1 MPLINVKMTHEDGGA
16 TKEQK
21 EELAKGIT
29 ELFAKIFDGRGAKS
43 AVVIIEEVNTD
54 NYAIGGKTISQIRSE
69 EKYKIY
75 LKTKVFKY

>member
-1 MPLINVKMTHEDGGA
+1 MPVINIKMTHEDGGA

-29 ELFAKIFDGRGAKS
+29 ELFAQTFNGRGANS

-54 NYAIGGKTISQIRSE
+54 NYAIGGKTITQIRK
-69 EKYKIY
+69 EK
-75 LKTKVFKY
+75 

>member
-1 MPLINVKMTHEDGGA
+1 MPVINVKMTEEDGGA

-29 ELFAKIFDGRGAKS
+29 ELFAKIFNGRGASS

-54 NYAIGGKTISQIRSE
+54 NYSIGGKTISQIRSE
-69 EKYKIY
+69 AKK
-75 LKTKVFKY
+75 